1 MVRGA
6 QVPQVIY
13 LHGLGSSP
21 GSIKAQLVSRWCSE
35 LEIPVEI
42 PSLSIP
48 SFERLSVDA
57 VIERVK
63 ELVTQVEPDC
73 PVILAGSSFGGFSA
87 LHSFARL
94 EEGERAKVRGL
105 FLMAPVFYPWHHTR
119 GLLTPEVER
128 VWREQGTF
136 PIAESATGRNVPVHY
151 QFIEELRTYVSDAVP
166 LSVPTVI
173 VHGTSDETVSHEQSV
188 EFSSKQ
194 AEARLVLLE
203 DDHQLVAHPER
214 LRELFHGFVAEVV

>member
-21 GSIKAQLVSRWCSE
+21 GSIKAQLVSRWCRE
-35 LEIPVEI
+35 LEIPVEM

-48 SFERLSVDA
+48 SFERLSVNA
-57 VIERVK
+57 VIARVT
-63 ELVTQVEPDC
+63 ELVAQLEPER
-73 PVILAGSSFGGFSA
+73 PLVLAGSSFGGFSA
-87 LHSFARL
+87 LHTFARL
-94 EEGERAKVRGL
+94 AEAERAKVRGL

-119 GLLTPEVER
+119 GLLSPEIER

-136 PIAESATGRNVPVHY
+136 PITESATGKDVPVHY
-151 QFIEELRTYVSDAVP
+151 RFIEELRTYVSDVVS
-166 LSVPTVI
+166 LSVPTTI
-173 VHGTSDETVSHEQSV
+173 IHGTRDETVSHEQSI

-194 AEARLVLLE
+194 TAARLVLLD

-214 LRELFHGFVAEVV
+214 LRELFHEFVAEVV

>member
-21 GSIKAQLVSRWCSE
+21 GAVKAQLVSRWCRE
-35 LEIPVEI
+35 LEIPVET

-57 VIERVK
+57 VIARVTHVVAQTEPERP
-63 ELVTQVEPDC
+63 L
-73 PVILAGSSFGGFSA
+73 ILAGSSFGGFSA

-94 EEGERAKVRGL
+94 GEAERAKVRGL

-119 GLLTPEVER
+119 GLLTPEIER

-136 PIAESATGRNVPVHY
+136 PITESATGRDVPVHY
-151 QFIEELRTYVSDAVP
+151 QFIQELRTYVSDVVS
-166 LSVPTVI
+166 LSVPTI
-173 VHGTSDETVSHEQSV
+173 IIHGTRDETVSHEQSV

-194 AEARLVLLE
+194 PAARLVLLE

-214 LRELFHGFVAEVV
+214 LRKLFHEFVAEVA